1 MFADAAVYGIA
12 LYAVG
17 KAAKYQV
24 KAAHFAGWIQLFLAI
39 TVIVDVIR
47 RFILGSEPES
57 LLMIVIG
64 FCTNCE
70 CCLSLSNFWT

>member
-24 KAAHFAGWIQLFLAI
+24 KAAHFAGWIQLLLVI
-39 TVIVDVIR
+39 VIVDVVR
-47 RFILGSEPES
+47 RFILVVN
-57 LLMIVIG
+57 LNQTL
-64 FCTNCE
+64 
-70 CCLSLSNFWT
+70 